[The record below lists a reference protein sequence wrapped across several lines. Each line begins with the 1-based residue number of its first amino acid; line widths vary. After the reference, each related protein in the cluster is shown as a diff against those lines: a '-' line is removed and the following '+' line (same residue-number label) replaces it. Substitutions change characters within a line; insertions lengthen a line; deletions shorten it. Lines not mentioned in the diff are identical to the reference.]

1 MNTETRLP
9 RWRPAA
15 VVVRNLPLSLT
26 PFLLET
32 GSLTRRM
39 ERACGEPLQVR
50 VLEQSWRRPRADE
63 VRALALAEGR
73 WGLVRCVRLSCGA
86 DSWVYARSVIP
97 PETLGGRLRRL
108 AHLGERPLG
117 AALFAE
123 PAMSRGPLEL
133 ARLEPGMALHTDA
146 GGGEGVRWA
155 RRSVF
160 RLAGAPLLVCEV
172 FNEVNP

>member
-1 MNTETRLP
+1 LP

-15 VVVRNLPLSLT
+15 VAARGLPPTLA

-39 ERACGEPLQVR
+39 ERACGDRLRVR
-50 VLEQSWRRPRADE
+50 VLKQSWERPRADE
-63 VRALALAEGR
+63 VRALNLPEGR
-73 WGLVRCVRLSCGA
+73 WGLVRCVRLGCGA
-86 DSWVYARSVIP
+86 DSWVYARTVIP
-97 PETLGGRLRRL
+97 PQTLAGRLRQL

-123 PAMSRGPLEL
+123 PGMTRGPLEL

-146 GGGEGVRWA
+146 GGGDGARWA